1 MTKSK
6 KKRINIIDADTLAVA
21 SAAQA
26 QKNTILAKHIPS
38 GRVKEFDNV
47 TALKKAMQEKG
58 TLDQFKD
65 IEIEQLVEPS
75 PVEHALS
82 NVKRKLDRIAE
93 VVKADKT
100 IIVVGGKSTYR
111 QTLPL
116 PSPYKNNRAPK
127 PIHMDACKD
136 YMVNYKG
143 AYYVNEIE
151 ADDEVILLSEEYKQ
165 KGWDVVLSSPD
176 HDSFQMHGITLL
188 NYKEEDLNNGFI
200 KLDSH
205 RFEVIKK
212 GSYKKSI
219 GSGVGYLAGQMLY
232 GCTTDTYSP
241 TEIAGIR
248 YGMQSAAK
256 DLKGCIEPKD
266 FLEVVV
272 RKYQE
277 WYKEPVTYTAWDG
290 KEYTKDWKEILQ
302 LYYQCAYML
311 RSRDD
316 KAIAEEFFGN
326 YGVKL

>member
-1 MTKSK
+1 MIKS
-6 KKRINIIDADTLAVA
+6 KKRINIVDADTIAFA

-26 QKNTILAKHIPS
+26 QDTSIIATHIETGKS
-38 GRVKEFDNV
+38 KEFKNI
-47 TALKKAMQEKG
+47 TELKDIMKAKG
-58 TLDQFKD
+58 TIDRFNELS
-65 IEIEQLVEPS
+65 IENKIEPQRVEF
-75 PVEHALS
+75 ALS
-82 NVKRKLDRIAE
+82 NVKNKLKFIKDS
-93 VVKADKT
+93 VQADKT
-100 IIVVGGKSTYR
+100 IIVLGGKSTYR
-111 QTLPL
+111 QSLPL
-116 PSPYKNNRAPK
+116 PSPYKNNRADK
-127 PIHMDACKD
+127 PIHLQACKE
-136 YMVNYKG
+136 YMLDKHG
-143 AYYVNEIE
+143 AYLVNEIE
-151 ADDEVILLSEEYKQ
+151 TDDEVTILCEEYKA

-176 HDSFQMHGITLL
+176 HDSFQMHGISLF
-188 NYKEEDLNNGFI
+188 NYKESDIEKAFSKLNLHSFQ
-200 KLDSH
+200 
-205 RFEVIKK
+205 VIKK
-212 GSYKKSI
+212 GTYNKSI

-232 GCTTDTYSP
+232 GDPTDTYNP